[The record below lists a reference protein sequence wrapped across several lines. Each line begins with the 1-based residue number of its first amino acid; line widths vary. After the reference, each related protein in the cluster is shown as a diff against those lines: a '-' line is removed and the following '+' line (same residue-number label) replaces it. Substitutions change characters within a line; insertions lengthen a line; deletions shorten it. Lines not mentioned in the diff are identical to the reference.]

1 MIFFALQSLQYLTA
15 VSCKHTHTHT
25 HIHMLL
31 SVSVRDLGYLTEE
44 QRWAS
49 YRRGIAVAA
58 DTDRWLTVTQTRRRQ
73 LKRKRGWERKKKTR
87 WTDGSYRVLPRFSAE
102 QQLTH
107 ANALAQMLFYGPVT
121 LRVTCFVVPLLFWS
135 VWIAF
140 FYGDCFKIWVS
151 R

>member
-15 VSCKHTHTHT
+15 VSCKHT

-73 LKRKRGWERKKKTR
+73 LKRKRG
-87 WTDGSYRVLPRFSAE
+87 
-102 QQLTH
+102 
-107 ANALAQMLFYGPVT
+107 
-121 LRVTCFVVPLLFWS
+121 
-135 VWIAF
+135 
-140 FYGDCFKIWVS
+140 
-151 R
+151 